1 MLYHSKESFLSTLT
15 TPVIL
20 CGRQSPWVQG
30 ATAHDILCPHGQGQV
45 RTALTPSSISTT
57 RPLHAPQ
64 RGKVSLDRG
73 DGSTCEGQDL
83 PFEGCSPLGR
93 NPTPQ
98 GLQVSGAP
106 PSTIPRSSQVK
117 VRGEKLS
124 FSHLREEQPL
134 VSLASSGSEGDKLIS
149 SSLKEG

>member
-1 MLYHSKESFLSTLT
+1 MDD
-15 TPVIL
+15 
-20 CGRQSPWVQG
+20 R
-30 ATAHDILCPHGQGQV
+30 AHGWRGLLHMTFSAPMVKDGQV

-57 RPLHAPQ
+57 RPLHATR